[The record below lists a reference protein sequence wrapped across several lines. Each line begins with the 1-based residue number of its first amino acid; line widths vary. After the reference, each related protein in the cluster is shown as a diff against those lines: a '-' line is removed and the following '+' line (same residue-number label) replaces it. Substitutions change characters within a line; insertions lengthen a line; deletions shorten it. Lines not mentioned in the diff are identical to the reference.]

1 MPKASR
7 RELAGLRGVSWDSWR
22 SPRASPRTSLTP
34 SGASPVEPGPRF
46 RDESDRS
53 AFPKDYR
60 PRFEK
65 LPRPSEP
72 AVIVR
77 IGRRIIIGRSLPA
90 PYADWEMSM
99 MRRVCQGLRVTAA
112 LLTRQHYPGVAMGA
126 GEASGAGRRARDGNA
141 AALGLDHMIEL
152 RGVSRRQAHAAMRSR
167 PSQSARGVCA
177 VDGVAAAKENRVRH
191 WRHVVFF
198 GIMHALEPGRRIT
211 AARCAIPRAGGRDRP
226 SVAPARRLDSHRLR
240 AQIDVNLRRGPRRR
254 ERAQHAEKNDE
265 YSFCKTHDPLPT
277 PC

>member
-90 PYADWEMSM
+90 PYADWEMAM

-126 GEASGAGRRARDGNA
+126 GGSAPEGYAADASGVRLR
-141 AALGLDHMIEL
+141 IEPADL
-152 RGVSRRQAHAAMRSR
+152 
-167 PSQSARGVCA
+167 
-177 VDGVAAAKENRVRH
+177 DGVAYSSEV
-191 WRHVVFF
+191 
-198 GIMHALEPGRRIT
+198 
-211 AARCAIPRAGGRDRP
+211 AARATSAAGL
-226 SVAPARRLDSHRLR
+226 SVAD
-240 AQIDVNLRRGPRRR
+240 
-254 ERAQHAEKNDE
+254 
-265 YSFCKTHDPLPT
+265 
-277 PC
+277 